1 MKLYGA
7 IASPYVARVVMLARL
22 KGIDLPL
29 ERALGGGLRSE
40 EYRAFN
46 PISKMPS
53 LEVDGRCIAESAVI
67 CEYLE
72 EVYPDPPLLPA
83 DPILR
88 AHSRMV
94 SRINDLYIAPHNNG
108 LVQQQHADPRDQ
120 QLIDN
125 AAVEFEKGFRYVAH
139 FMGPG
144 PFAAGDRPSI
154 GDCALTPF
162 IIMLKQTVFPFFEEI
177 PDPTDG
183 AGRLATW
190 WQAIQADPGCR
201 EAADEID
208 LALTEFLKYL
218 MERIRQRQA
227 GK

>member
-1 MKLYGA
+1 MKLYGS
-7 IASPYVARVVMLARL
+7 IASPYVARVMMLARL

-29 ERALGGGLRSE
+29 ERAPGGGLRSD
-40 EYRAFN
+40 EYSAFN
-46 PISKMPS
+46 PIRKMPS
-53 LEVDGRCIAESAVI
+53 LEVDGRCIAESEII

-88 AHSRMV
+88 AQSRMV

-108 LVQQQHADPRDQ
+108 LVRQQRADPRDQ
-120 QLIDN
+120 QLIDH
-125 AAVEFEKGFRYVAH
+125 AAAEFEKGFHYVAH

-154 GDCALTPF
+154 GDCALAPF

-183 AGRLATW
+183 DGRLATW
-190 WQAIQADPGCR
+190 WQAMQDDPSCR
-201 EAADEID
+201 AATDEID
-208 LALTEFLKYL
+208 LALSEFMKYL
-218 MERIRQRQA
+218 MEKLGQRQA
-227 GK
+227 GG

>member
-1 MKLYGA
+1 MVGCA
-7 IASPYVARVVMLARL
+7 PQ
-22 KGIDLPL
+22 
-29 ERALGGGLRSE
+29 

-53 LEVDGRCIAESAVI
+53 LDVDGRCIAESEVI

-72 EVYPDPPLLPA
+72 EVYPDPPMLPA

-108 LVQQQHADPRDQ
+108 LVQQQQADPRDQ
-120 QLIDN
+120 QLIDT
-125 AAVEFEKGFRYVAH
+125 AAAEFEKGFRYVAH

-162 IIMLKQTVFPFFEEI
+162 IIMLKHTVLPFFRGQSRIQLTEKGGWQ
-177 PDPTDG
+177 PG
-183 AGRLATW
+183 GRLSRRTPAV
-190 WQAIQADPGCR
+190 AKP
-201 EAADEID
+201 
-208 LALTEFLKYL
+208 LTKS
-218 MERIRQRQA
+218 IWD
-227 GK
+227 

>member
-29 ERALGGGLRSE
+29 ERAPGGGLRSD

-46 PISKMPS
+46 PIGRMPS
-53 LEVDGRCIAESAVI
+53 LEVDGRCIAESEVI

-72 EVYPDPPLLPA
+72 EAYPEPPLLPA
-83 DPILR
+83 DLTLR

-94 SRINDLYIAPHNNG
+94 SRINDLYIAPYNTG
-108 LVQQQHADPRDQ
+108 LIQQQHADPRDQ
-120 QLIDN
+120 QLIDH
-125 AAVEFEKGFRYVAH
+125 AAAEFEKGFHYVAH

-144 PFAAGDRPSI
+144 PFAAGDQPSI
-154 GDCALTPF
+154 GDCALVPF

-177 PDPTDG
+177 ADPTDRD
-183 AGRLATW
+183 GRLATW
-190 WQAIQADPGCR
+190 WQAIQNDPGCR

-208 LALTEFLKYL
+208 LALSEFLKYL
-218 MERIRQRQA
+218 MERLRQRKA
-227 GK
+227 GG

>member
-7 IASPYVARVVMLARL
+7 IASPFVARVVMLARL

-53 LEVDGRCIAESAVI
+53 LEVDGRCIAESEVI

-94 SRINDLYIAPHNNG
+94 SRFRVDLMDH
-108 LVQQQHADPRDQ
+108 R
-120 QLIDN
+120 
-125 AAVEFEKGFRYVAH
+125 
-139 FMGPG
+139 
-144 PFAAGDRPSI
+144 
-154 GDCALTPF
+154 
-162 IIMLKQTVFPFFEEI
+162 
-177 PDPTDG
+177 
-183 AGRLATW
+183 
-190 WQAIQADPGCR
+190 
-201 EAADEID
+201 
-208 LALTEFLKYL
+208 
-218 MERIRQRQA
+218 
-227 GK
+227 